1 MQLSEVN
8 PIVSSNLGWDLDAAQ
23 DGQMVTFVKK
33 SIVFSE
39 ITLSKSEYLKMMDE
53 TFPEEYYH
61 EKIEPKMETDDV
73 MEEFGQQYDVYA
85 TFAGDIS
92 SMTDDVI
99 AMSDYEW
106 EDIPGENGI
115 QIVTI

>member
-1 MQLSEVN
+1 
-8 PIVSSNLGWDLDAAQ
+8 
-23 DGQMVTFVKK
+23 
-33 SIVFSE
+33 
-39 ITLSKSEYLKMMDE
+39 MMNE

-61 EKIEPKMETDDV
+61 EKIEPKMKTDDV

-85 TFAGDIS
+85 TFSGDIS
-92 SMTDDVI
+92 SMTDDVV

-115 QIVTI
+115 QKVTI